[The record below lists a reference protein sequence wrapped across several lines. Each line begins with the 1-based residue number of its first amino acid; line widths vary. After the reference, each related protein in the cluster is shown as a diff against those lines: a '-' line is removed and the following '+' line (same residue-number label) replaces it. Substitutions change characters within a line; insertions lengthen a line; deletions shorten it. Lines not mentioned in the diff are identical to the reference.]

1 MIINL
6 DNNTFQWGDLISQE
20 YPIDNFRF
28 LSEYSFI
35 NSVIFQSSEYFKVNL
50 ALIITK
56 TDFTLYF
63 ENKFVVRISII
74 YPDKLLKFFKD
85 YIKENFNLA

>member
-6 DNNTFQWGDLISQE
+6 DNNTFQWGDLVSQE

-50 ALIITK
+50 ALVITK
-56 TDFTLYF
+56 TDFTVYH
-63 ENKFVVRISII
+63 ENNFIVRISII